1 MASKFTR
8 LFPVLGAILMLV
20 GLSACVAPYHGGHA
34 RGGYGNRGYA
44 SYQPAYR
51 GGYNGGGHGNWGG
64 GQRNWR

>member
-1 MASKFTR
+1 MASNFR
-8 LFPVLGAILMLV
+8 PIFRALAAVVMLV

-51 GGYNGGGHGNWGG
+51 GGYAHGGY
-64 GQRNWR
+64 QRNWR